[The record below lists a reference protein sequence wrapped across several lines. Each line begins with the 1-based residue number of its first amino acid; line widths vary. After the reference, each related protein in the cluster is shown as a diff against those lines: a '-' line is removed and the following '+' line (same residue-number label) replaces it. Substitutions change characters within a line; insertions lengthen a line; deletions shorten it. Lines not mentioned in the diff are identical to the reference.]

1 MGVNRKA
8 KQNLPKTEGQIENRG
23 AYVIDN
29 SVEIRNGQYGKW
41 EYRKDEAPRFV
52 PMGAAV
58 YLKSISMDAD
68 ALERTLELS
77 FVDAQEKEVHITL
90 ERKNLSEQG
99 VLSLLA
105 QGVQVTK
112 KTAGVLVTSLMNQ
125 EPTVPCEIKH
135 KELGF
140 RMFEEKR
147 VFFGGKGVNVESIYC
162 GNLLIKPTGSLDAWK
177 EMVQTEVQGTNLET
191 IVAIAAAA
199 PVIDFLREEIHT
211 GNIIASLVAES
222 STGKTTAGCL
232 AVSLGS
238 KCSFAGDSM
247 VTTFADSKNSLMRSI
262 YSSYPMLIDEGSL
275 IRYNPTSLIYELAE
289 GKEKGRLNKEL
300 EKADARTFSTAIL
313 MTSEKSIL
321 NLCDENTGL
330 YVRCLEFE
338 NVVWTSSADSAD
350 KIKKVCEQNYGFI
363 VPLIAEYLLT
373 ADRDKLIKRY
383 WKYQQKIVEHVRT
396 GGKNTPLT
404 ERVSKNVAMILL
416 AADIFVE
423 VTEIKL
429 NVSHIC
435 TFVLENSLLSEGK
448 TLDIGQRTLEYLRQY
463 IAVNDFKF
471 VKGKPDTNELTAVP
485 LDCKGRLQNIRSK
498 LLPDGKRAIQEVLL
512 PEIVFEEILAEGGFP
527 DKKVVL
533 KKLKETG
540 YLACDKDRYLSRFTI
555 ANPPAVRGYRIYL
568 TAEKD
573 TSLESDFVNLNEE
586 EAKGMEQIFAKG
598 GNQNVEEKV

>member
-1 MGVNRKA
+1 MRENRNGK
-8 KQNLPKTEGQIENRG
+8 KNFLKTEGQTENRG
-23 AYVIDN
+23 AYVIDH

-41 EYRKDEAPRFV
+41 DYRKNEAPRFV
-52 PMGAAV
+52 SLGAAV
-58 YLKSISMDAD
+58 FLRSISINANTSERILTLAFEDAHG
-68 ALERTLELS
+68 
-77 FVDAQEKEVHITL
+77 KEVL
-90 ERKNLSEQG
+90 CQFERKNLTETGIMQ
-99 VLSLLA
+99 LLGK
-105 QGVQVTK
+105 GVQVTK
-112 KTAGVLVTSLMNQ
+112 KTAGVLITSILNQ
-125 EPTVPCEIKH
+125 EPDAPSEIRH
-135 KELGF
+135 TELGF
-140 RMFEEKR
+140 GYFDEKQ
-147 VFFGGKGVNVESIYC
+147 VFFGYTANGIESNYN
-162 GNLLIKPTGSLDAWK
+162 GNLLIQPTGSFDAWK
-177 EMVQTEVQGTNLET
+177 EMVQTEVLGTNLET

-199 PVIDFLREEIHT
+199 PVIDFLKEEIHT

-533 KKLKETG
+533 KKLKEAG
-540 YLACDKDRYLSRFTI
+540 YLACDKDRYLSRFII
-555 ANPPAVRGYRIYL
+555 AEPPAVKGYRIYL
-568 TAEKD
+568 TEEID
-573 TSLESDFVNLNEE
+573 FVSLEEE
-586 EAKGMEQIFAKG
+586 EAKGVEQIFAKG
-598 GNQNVEEKV
+598 GNQNEEEKV

>member
-1 MGVNRKA
+1 MMKSNNTSV
-8 KQNLPKTEGQIENRG
+8 KT
-23 AYVIDN
+23 AYVIDS
-29 SVEIRNGQYGKW
+29 SVAIRNGQYGKW
-41 EYRKDEAPRFV
+41 EYRKSEAPRFV

-58 YLKSISMDAD
+58 YLKSISVDAD
-68 ALERTLELS
+68 TLERTLNLT
-77 FVDAQEKEVHITL
+77 FVDAQEKEVHLVL

-112 KTAGVLVTSLMNQ
+112 KTASTLVTSLMNQ
-125 EPTVPCEIKH
+125 EPTVPCEIRH

-147 VFFGGKGVNVESIYC
+147 VFFGGKGVNLESIYC
-162 GNLLIKPTGSLDAWK
+162 GNLLIKPTGSFDAWK
-177 EMVQTEVQGTNLET
+177 EMVQTEVLGTNLET

-199 PVIDFLREEIHT
+199 PVIDFLKEEIHT

-338 NVVWTSSADSAD
+338 NVVWTSSAESAD
-350 KIKKVCEQNYGFI
+350 NIKKVCERNYGFAI
-363 VPLIAEYLLT
+363 PLIAEHLLT
-373 ADRDKLIKRY
+373 TDRDELIERF
-383 WKYQQKIVEHVRT
+383 WDYQKKIVEHVRT
-396 GGKNTPLT
+396 REKNTPLT
-404 ERVSKNVAMILL
+404 ERISKSVAMILL
-416 AADIFVE
+416 AADVFVE
-423 VTEIKL
+423 ATDIELDVPRI
-429 NVSHIC
+429 S
-435 TFVLENSLLSEGK
+435 TFVVENTMISEEK
-448 TLDIGQRTLEYLRQY
+448 MLDIGQRALEYLRQY

-471 VKGKPDTNELTAVP
+471 VKGKPDTNEWTAVP
-485 LDCKGRLQNIRSK
+485 PDCKGRLQNIRPK
-498 LLPDGKRAIQEVLL
+498 LLPDGKRAMQEVLL
-512 PEIVFEEILAEGGFP
+512 PEIVFEEILVMGGFP

-533 KKLKETG
+533 KKLKEAG
-540 YLACDKDRYLSRFTI
+540 YLACDKDRYLSRFII
-555 ANPPAVRGYRIYL
+555 AEPPAVKGYRIYL
-568 TAEKD
+568 TEEID
-573 TSLESDFVNLNEE
+573 FVSLEEE
-586 EAKGMEQIFAKG
+586 EAKGIEQIFEKG
-598 GNQNVEEKV
+598 GNQNVGKDV

>member
-1 MGVNRKA
+1 MMKSNNTSV
-8 KQNLPKTEGQIENRG
+8 KT
-23 AYVIDN
+23 AYVIDS
-29 SVEIRNGQYGKW
+29 SVAIRNGQYGKW
-41 EYRKDEAPRFV
+41 EYRKSEAPRFV

-58 YLKSISMDAD
+58 YLKSISVDAD
-68 ALERTLELS
+68 TLERTLNLT
-77 FVDAQEKEVHITL
+77 FVDAQEKEVHLVL

-112 KTAGVLVTSLMNQ
+112 KTASTLVTSLMNQ
-125 EPTVPCEIKH
+125 EPTVPCEIRH

-162 GNLLIKPTGSLDAWK
+162 GNLLIKPTGSFDAWK
-177 EMVQTEVQGTNLET
+177 EMVQTEVLGTNLET

-199 PVIDFLREEIHT
+199 PVIDFLKEEIHT

-247 VTTFADSKNSLMRSI
+247 VSTFADSKNSLMHSI
-262 YSSYPMLIDEGSL
+262 FSSYPMLIDEGSL

-289 GKEKGRLNKEL
+289 GKERGRLNKEL
-300 EKADARTFSTAIL
+300 EKAASRTFSTAIFL
-313 MTSEKSIL
+313 TSEKSIL
-321 NLCDENTGL
+321 SLCDENTGL

-350 KIKKVCEQNYGFI
+350 KIKKVCEQHYGFI

-373 ADRDKLIKRY
+373 ADRDELIKSY

-396 GGKNTPLT
+396 RGENTPLT
-404 ERVSKNVAMILL
+404 ERISKSVAMILL
-416 AADIFVE
+416 AADVFAE
-423 VTEIKL
+423 VTELKL
-429 NVSHIC
+429 NVPRVC
-435 TFVLENSLLSEGK
+435 MFVLVNSLMSEGK
-448 TLDIGQRTLEYLRQY
+448 TLDIGQRALEYLRQY

-485 LDCKGRLQNIRSK
+485 PDCKGRLQNIRPK

-533 KKLKETG
+533 KKLKEAG

-555 ANPPAVRGYRIYL
+555 ANSPAVRGYRIYL

-573 TSLESDFVNLNEE
+573 TGFDESEFVNLKEE
-586 EAKGMEQIFAKG
+586 EAKGIEQIFAKG

>member
-1 MGVNRKA
+1 MMKSNNTSV
-8 KQNLPKTEGQIENRG
+8 KT
-23 AYVIDN
+23 AYVIDS
-29 SVEIRNGQYGKW
+29 SVAIRNGQYGKW
-41 EYRKDEAPRFV
+41 EYRKSEAPRFV

-58 YLKSISMDAD
+58 YLKSISVDAD
-68 ALERTLELS
+68 TLERTLNLT
-77 FVDAQEKEVHITL
+77 FVDAQEKEVHLVL

-112 KTAGVLVTSLMNQ
+112 KTASTLVTSLMNQ
-125 EPTVPCEIKH
+125 EPTVPCEIRH

-162 GNLLIKPTGSLDAWK
+162 GNLLIKPTGSFDAWK
-177 EMVQTEVQGTNLET
+177 EMVQTEVLGTNLET

-199 PVIDFLREEIHT
+199 PVIDFLKEEIHT

-338 NVVWTSSADSAD
+338 NVVWTSSAESAD
-350 KIKKVCEQNYGFI
+350 NIKKVCERNYGFAI
-363 VPLIAEYLLT
+363 PFIAEHLLT
-373 ADRDKLIKRY
+373 ADRDELIERF
-383 WKYQQKIVEHVRT
+383 WDYQKKIVEHVRT
-396 GGKNTPLT
+396 REKNTPLT
-404 ERVSKNVAMILL
+404 ERISKSVAMILL
-416 AADIFVE
+416 AADVFVE
-423 VTEIKL
+423 ATDIELDVPR
-429 NVSHIC
+429 IC
-435 TFVLENSLLSEGK
+435 KFVVENTMISEEK
-448 TLDIGQRTLEYLRQY
+448 MLDIGQRALEYLRQY
-463 IAVNDFKF
+463 IVVNDFKF
-471 VKGKPDTNELTAVP
+471 VKGKPDTNEWTAVP
-485 LDCKGRLQNIRSK
+485 PDCKGRLQNIRPK
-498 LLPDGKRAIQEVLL
+498 LLPDGKRAMQEVLL
-512 PEIVFEEILAEGGFP
+512 PEIVFEEILVMGGFP

-533 KKLKETG
+533 KKLKEAG
-540 YLACDKDRYLSRFTI
+540 YLACDKDRYLSRFII
-555 ANPPAVRGYRIYL
+555 AEPPAVKGYRIYL
-568 TAEKD
+568 TEEID
-573 TSLESDFVNLNEE
+573 FVSLEEE
-586 EAKGMEQIFAKG
+586 EAKGVEQIFAKG